1 MWKQFRLLQ
10 ATCKRTY
17 LSSKNITRSLW
28 PRVVARWTGDQPSR
42 FVLLMS
48 APNSTNSFAE
58 SILPS
63 RMHWCNAVSPASF
76 NALIFKPLLSS
87 RWTSS
92 RSFLF
97 TASWKALCFSLV
109 SIKDAFVSFC
119 LCIMHYACDCVNL
132 QCFQWIFFARLA
144 LSKSSAAS
152 IASNEWRDGVMQGH
166 SSDSILRTF

>member
-109 SIKDAFVSFC
+109 SIKDAFVRFC
-119 LCIMHYACDCVNL
+119 LYRKIRNG
-132 QCFQWIFFARLA
+132 RLKVWTSKGA
-144 LSKSSAAS
+144 GLSTRKYPEIKERLSFK
-152 IASNEWRDGVMQGH
+152 IKYIHLEH
-166 SSDSILRTF
+166 SHK